1 MSLKLRRLFCIFL
14 TFISLYHGVLSLPEF
29 RHHNQEDMIKYMNEI
44 AARCPDITRIYDIGN
59 SVLGK
64 RLVVMEVSDKPG
76 VHEPLEP
83 EFKYIGNMHGN
94 EVVGREMLLLFLDH
108 ICSEYNYGNKSIQRL
123 VNNTR
128 IHIMP
133 TMNPDGYGK
142 SRERDCDSV
151 TGRANVNN
159 VDLNR

>member
-1 MSLKLRRLFCIFL
+1 MFVNSRLLL
-14 TFISLYHGVLSLPEF
+14 TVVLLVSFHRDVLSLLEF
-29 RHHNQEDMIKYMNEI
+29 RHHKHDDMIRYMNEI
-44 AARCPDITRIYDIGN
+44 AARCPDIARIYDIGK
-59 SVLGK
+59 SGLGK
-64 RLVVMEVSDKPG
+64 RMVVMEITDNPG

-94 EVVGREMLLLFLDH
+94 EVVGREMLLLLLDYL
-108 ICSEYNYGNKSIQRL
+108 CSEYNYGNKTIQHL

-133 TMNPDGYGK
+133 TMNPDGYAK
-142 SRERDCDSV
+142 ARERDCDSL
-151 TGRANVNN
+151 TGRANNNN

>member
-1 MSLKLRRLFCIFL
+1 MMLVNSRLFLAVFVL
-14 TFISLYHGVLSLPEF
+14 LSFYHDVLSLPEF
-29 RHHNQEDMIKYMNEI
+29 RHHNHDDMIKYMDNI
-44 AARCPDITRIYDIGN
+44 AARCPDITRIYDIGK
-59 SVLGK
+59 SGLG
-64 RLVVMEVSDKPG
+64 RRIVVMEVTDNPG

-94 EVVGREMLLLFLDH
+94 EVVGREMLLLLLDYL
-108 ICSEYNYGNKSIQRL
+108 CSEYNYGNKVVQNM

-133 TMNPDGYGK
+133 TMNPDGYAK
-142 SRERDCDSV
+142 AREYDCDSV
-151 TGRANVNN
+151 TGRANSHN